1 MFANAAASEN
11 GLLTLQGGGWAFF
24 TLSSFPGTIHGV
36 VAGIVEMDPG
46 HEPTLIEASVAGP
59 GLVDHVFGAQLI
71 EDPTEDNG
79 GGRMPLVV
87 PMAFV
92 AREPGTYVVNITDAE
107 GPLTSLELTVRP
119 FVPPAGLDER

>member
-24 TLSSFPGTIHGV
+24 SLRSFPGTVYGV

-46 HEPTLIEASVAGP
+46 HQATQVQASVDGP

-79 GGRMPLVV
+79 GGRMPLIV
-87 PMAFV
+87 PLAFV
-92 AREPGTYVVNITDAE
+92 AREPGLYVVNITDEE
-107 GPLTSLELTVRP
+107 GPLTSLELDVRP
-119 FVPPAGLDER
+119 YVPPAGVEG